1 MSGNTRRPSTRDP
14 SFFAKDDCLPH
25 EPHSY
30 TPYGFSKSANT
41 QRSAFMGE
49 LFNRVLGGYILG
61 NGYRTYSPS
70 IMRFHSPDSLSP
82 FLAGVFNSYA
92 ALSNNP
98 VNNIDPTGHY
108 PITVFRAVSRFK
120 AKLNRRNISSNYT
133 ALTDAHPEDKS
144 KALQRYKKKDRHQ

>member
-1 MSGNTRRPSTRDP
+1 
-14 SFFAKDDCLPH
+14 
-25 EPHSY
+25 
-30 TPYGFSKSANT
+30 
-41 QRSAFMGE
+41 MGE